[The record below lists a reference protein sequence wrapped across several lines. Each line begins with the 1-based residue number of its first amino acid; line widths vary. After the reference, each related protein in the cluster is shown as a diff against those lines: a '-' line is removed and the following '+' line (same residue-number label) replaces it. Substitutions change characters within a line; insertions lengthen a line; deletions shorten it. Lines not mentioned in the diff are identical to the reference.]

1 MVYAVLWCNFIYEAI
16 PRTPTRP
23 TWVRPIPKLIGGF
36 LPIKEVRDLMW
47 GKNRII
53 GLTYQKVL
61 EEASYDP
68 DLVWEPWTVRF
79 NQAAF
84 LLAWLGIFAGAG
96 MTSAY
101 SGIID
106 HRFWKSLTTSKQ

>member
-1 MVYAVLWCNFIYEAI
+1 MGE
-16 PRTPTRP
+16 
-23 TWVRPIPKLIGGF
+23 
-36 LPIKEVRDLMW
+36 
-47 GKNRII
+47 NRII
-53 GLTYQKVL
+53 GLTYQKAL